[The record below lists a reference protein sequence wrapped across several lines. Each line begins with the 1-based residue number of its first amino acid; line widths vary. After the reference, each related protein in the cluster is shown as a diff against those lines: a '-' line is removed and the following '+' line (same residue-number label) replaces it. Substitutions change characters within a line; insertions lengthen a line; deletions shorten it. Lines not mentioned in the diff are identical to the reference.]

1 MKTMSK
7 TGSDFTDTFRILCS
21 LTQSNQDDILNQLV
35 DICAPQKLLAK
46 KNKPKYSPVELL
58 KIEQILEKQP
68 EILPMFGIQIEDA
81 KREVK
86 AWRDSEKEE
95 KKEENIDHSSANK
108 ELWKSWLIEYS

>member
-1 MKTMSK
+1 
-7 TGSDFTDTFRILCS
+7 
-21 LTQSNQDDILNQLV
+21 
-35 DICAPQKLLAK
+35 
-46 KNKPKYSPVELL
+46 
-58 KIEQILEKQP
+58 
-68 EILPMFGIQIEDA
+68 MFGIQIEDA